1 MIESTKLNH
10 KPHKIYLEAPAKC
23 ARPIKAHICGSTRF
37 LVYDE
42 PVRLRGVV
50 CRRYRCH
57 DCNADY
63 FVVVEPVL
71 VPISHG

>member
-1 MIESTKLNH
+1 MIESDRLNH

-23 ARPIKAHICGSTRF
+23 SRPIKAGTCGSTRF
-37 LVYDE
+37 IVYDE

-50 CRRYRCH
+50 CRRYRCQ

-63 FVVVEPVL
+63 FVVAEPVL
-71 VPISHG
+71 V

>member
-1 MIESTKLNH
+1 MNDWILYVVIGVAVFCFFLMLYFEL
-10 KPHKIYLEAPAKC
+10 
-23 ARPIKAHICGSTRF
+23 KAGMCGSTRF

-50 CRRYRCH
+50 CRHYRCQ

-63 FVVVEPVL
+63 FVVAEPVL
-71 VPISHG
+71 VAH